1 MYNEIVNLYIIQ
13 GLHEFFRLFTKS
25 ICTKLFDFEI
35 QSFGIQIF
43 YSILSM
49 WVNCSEQSEN

>member
-1 MYNEIVNLYIIQ
+1 MYNEIVNLYITR
-13 GLHEFFRLFTKS
+13 GLHEFLRFTKS

-49 WVNCSEQSEN
+49 WLNCSEQSEN